1 MRILEQLPVPVR
13 VPEPVPKTYH
23 VFINHR
29 GPDTKKNLA
38 SLIYRELNRYG
49 LRVFLD
55 KEELPAGETL
65 SLAIRRAIHSA
76 FVHIT
81 IFSKRYAESR
91 WCLEELFWILRV
103 AHEHTIIPVFYEVE
117 PYHLRNID
125 REPYADAFEKHKRK
139 DSMEVVERWKEAL
152 KEVSYISGL
161 VVNNERALN
170 VYINLC
176 VVKAT
181 FLRFHQQWQHGAFKP
196 H

>member
-1 MRILEQLPVPVR
+1 MTILEQLQ
-13 VPEPVPKTYH
+13 TYH

-38 SLIYRELNRYG
+38 SLIYRELKRYG

-55 KEELPAGETL
+55 KNELSVGETL
-65 SLAIRRAIHSA
+65 LSEIRRAIHSA
-76 FVHIT
+76 SVHIA

-139 DSMEVVERWKEAL
+139 ESMEVVERWKEAL

-161 VVNNERALN
+161 VVNNERTDQISVKSEVSASQTVRVRLN
-170 VYINLC
+170 SLI
-176 VVKAT
+176 T
-181 FLRFHQQWQHGAFKP
+181 
-196 H
+196 